1 MGDPGLATARAV
13 RGSSDL
19 GDGADGGRTDMGAAL
34 GGPGGGTMAKGRA
47 LTGEEPGER
56 KRRRLLDAAAASVT
70 TVDAE
75 ALAFQHSI
83 FCQTGLPSYFEFTV
97 DAVTG
102 IIAYSAVC
110 NMLVDRPSRSTVAV
124 NRDHEIAACRTGTR
138 GRGSGSG
145 SGSTV
150 ELG

>member
-1 MGDPGLATARAV
+1 
-13 RGSSDL
+13 
-19 GDGADGGRTDMGAAL
+19 
-34 GGPGGGTMAKGRA
+34 MAKGRA

-110 NMLVDRPSRSTVAV
+110 NMLELVWEWRYYFAAILRSISLVMA
-124 NRDHEIAACRTGTR
+124 R
-138 GRGSGSG
+138 
-145 SGSTV
+145 
-150 ELG
+150 